1 MRSISSISWQSDLA
15 CWVSLLQMLNLGPHQ
30 CFFLVQPAEEGGLP
44 GRELVLTHCQHWR
57 LPGELPLEEM
67 CQRATRSSAQ
77 SLQGDRGW
85 ILSLSLWFCIRV
97 SGHHN
102 ASVEVRGY
110 SVKLSSLPPLYSGS
124 GEQTQAA
131 RLERQARLHPQS
143 HLASIPQA
151 LFLWSFTLIEK
162 S

>member
-30 CFFLVQPAEEGGLP
+30 RFFLAQPAEEGGLP
-44 GRELVLTHCQHWR
+44 GRELVLTHCLHWR
-57 LPGELPLEEM
+57 LPGELLLEEM

-77 SLQGDRGW
+77 SLHGDRGW
-85 ILSLSLWFCIRV
+85 ILSLWFCIRV
-97 SGHHN
+97 SGRHN

-110 SVKLSSLPPLYSGS
+110 SVKLSSLPPLYLGS

-143 HLASIPQA
+143 HLASIRK
-151 LFLWSFTLIEK
+151 LCFCGVLHL
-162 S
+162 